1 VNCFL
6 SCSQFLLLELVI
18 ESQGQGQE
26 QQQLEDRLFEQQEDL
41 CELVEQEDLCELVE
55 QNVLE

>member
-1 VNCFL
+1 L